1 MFFEKKADFF
11 KKINCCLSL
20 QKRLA
25 PAFMRGVPQCAHWG
39 GGSIKKARAKIAPLR
54 GARAEGP
61 PFYSPVNNNL
71 PQKRSCFDRITLDL
85 GTQGSEILK
94 FDLRS

>member
-25 PAFMRGVPQCAHWG
+25 PRIYEGGAPVRTLGRGEHKKGGQDCAPAG
-39 GGSIKKARAKIAPLR
+39 RAGRRP
-54 GARAEGP
+54 
-61 PFYSPVNNNL
+61 
-71 PQKRSCFDRITLDL
+71 T
-85 GTQGSEILK
+85 IL
-94 FDLRS
+94 

>member
-25 PAFMRGVPQCAHWG
+25 PRIYEGGAPVRTLGRG
-39 GGSIKKARAKIAPLR
+39 
-54 GARAEGP
+54 GA
-61 PFYSPVNNNL
+61 
-71 PQKRSCFDRITLDL
+71 
-85 GTQGSEILK
+85 
-94 FDLRS
+94 

>member
-25 PAFMRGVPQCAHWG
+25 PRIYEGGAPVRTRGRGEHQKG
-39 GGSIKKARAKIAPLR
+39 GPRLRPCGARGPKARHFIAP
-54 GARAEGP
+54 
-61 PFYSPVNNNL
+61 
-71 PQKRSCFDRITLDL
+71 
-85 GTQGSEILK
+85 
-94 FDLRS
+94 